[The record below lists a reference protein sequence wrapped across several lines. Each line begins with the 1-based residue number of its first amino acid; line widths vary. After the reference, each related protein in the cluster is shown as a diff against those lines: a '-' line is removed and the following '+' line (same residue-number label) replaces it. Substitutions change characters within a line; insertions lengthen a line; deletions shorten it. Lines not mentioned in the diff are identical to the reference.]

1 MVEEF
6 RIETKSLSLSSQE
19 AKKKKNLG
27 RREKVKGRNEQQNE
41 TEKEGNWEKGM
52 ENWRESK
59 KERNA

>member
-19 AKKKKNLG
+19 AKKKNLG

-52 ENWRESK
+52 EYWRESK